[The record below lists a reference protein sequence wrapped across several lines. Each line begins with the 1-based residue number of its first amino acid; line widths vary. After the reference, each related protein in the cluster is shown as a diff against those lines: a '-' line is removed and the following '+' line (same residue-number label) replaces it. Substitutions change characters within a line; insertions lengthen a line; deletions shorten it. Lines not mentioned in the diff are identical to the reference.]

1 VKAGREFFNLHNHEL
16 IRLAVAIPA
25 VRVADPAFNGEQTL
39 ALIRRAAD
47 RKAALVLFPELGLSA
62 YTCDDLF
69 QQRVVLDGCL
79 AALEKIVEATRPL
92 ALVSVIGLPLEIGNL
107 LFNCAAVISRGRI
120 LGIVPKTYL
129 PGYREF
135 YETRQFTSGLAARH
149 DQIDLAG
156 QLAIPFGSNILFR
169 GEKIPDFV
177 FHTEICEDLW
187 VPIPPSSY
195 AALAGA
201 TVLLNLSAS
210 NITVGK
216 ADFRHTLVASQSARC
231 LAAYLYSASGPG
243 ESTTDLAWD
252 GHALIAENG
261 NVLCQS
267 KRFSDDPQ
275 LICTEI
281 DLERLAQERMRQ
293 NSFAENVRV
302 EHERIQGFRTVEF
315 SVEPQRVGRM
325 LPERVYERF
334 PYVPSDPARRDE
346 RCSEVYE
353 IQVQG
358 LVTRLRATGIKR
370 VVIGVSGGLDSTH
383 ALLVCAQAMDRLR
396 YPRSNILAYTM
407 PGFATSRRTLE
418 QAHRLM
424 TAIGCE
430 AREMDIRPAASQ
442 MLKDIEHPYS
452 GGQAIY
458 DVTFENV
465 QAGERTSHLF
475 RLANQH
481 NGLVV
486 GTGDLSELA
495 LGWCTYG
502 VGDQMSHY
510 AVNASVPKTLIQHI
524 IRWVAATN
532 RLGDEASAVLTDIV
546 ETPISPELV
555 PESEE
560 VGATPFQS
568 TESMLGPYELHDF
581 FLYHT
586 VRFGYPPSK
595 IAFLA
600 YVAWHDPT
608 RGGWPDIPAALR
620 NRYDIGAIKK
630 HLRTFLVRFFK
641 LSQYK
646 RTAIP
651 NAPKVGSGGSLSPRG
666 DWRAPSDSDATAWL
680 AELDTIPDRSAPAL
694 IKGKRSGLVSREL
707 SQRRRNS
714 RPAD

>member
-1 VKAGREFFNLHNHEL
+1 MKAGREFFNLHNHEL

-666 DWRAPSDSDATAWL
+666 DWRAPSESDATAWL

>member
-1 VKAGREFFNLHNHEL
+1 MKAGREFFNLHNHEL